1 MGLIRCARYNHVKML
16 HWGTFID
23 AFNYFCP
30 LRNRQCKEQFYI
42 LNVVTIF
49 PDLSCFL
56 NESKRS
62 LNNLK
67 LDKFPI
73 TANIDNK

>member
-1 MGLIRCARYNHVKML
+1 MGLIRRARYNHVKML

-42 LNVVTIF
+42 LNVVTI
-49 PDLSCFL
+49 PRLKLFL
-56 NESKRS
+56 NESKRR
-62 LNNLK
+62 LNNLE

-73 TANIDNK
+73 TVNIDNK